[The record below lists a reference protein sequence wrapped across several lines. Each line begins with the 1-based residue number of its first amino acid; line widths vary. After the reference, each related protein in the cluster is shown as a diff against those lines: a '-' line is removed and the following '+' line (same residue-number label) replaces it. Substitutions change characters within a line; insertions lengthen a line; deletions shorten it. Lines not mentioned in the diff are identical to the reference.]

1 MGISGRAAA
10 LAAAVLVA
18 AVAGGGSRAQG
29 AQPGVFDYDGSKP
42 IDLRDNGR
50 ANGAYPIAIRKVS
63 FAVPGA
69 RVQGYLVLPPG
80 NDRVPAVVYLHGSGG
95 DRTQLLV
102 PAAWLAARRAIA
114 LTVTLPSTVAGA
126 GPKGLTPAQVLA
138 RQRRVSVADVVATRR
153 AVDLLRSLPRVD
165 PQRIGLVGWSLG
177 AKVGAVLAG
186 AEPRIRV
193 FALISGGATPVS
205 EYVARAPATLR
216 PLVRRTLTA
225 IDPLRWVARGR
236 PGTILL
242 QDGRK
247 DTVVPRS
254 ALLALAH
261 AAPPR
266 TELRWYPAGHGLNI
280 AAYREQLDWLA
291 RKLGIRGPVVP
302 GAKTGP

>member
-1 MGISGRAAA
+1 MP
-10 LAAAVLVA
+10 
-18 AVAGGGSRAQG
+18 GG
-29 AQPGVFDYDGSKP
+29 
-42 IDLRDNGR
+42 
-50 ANGAYPIAIRKVS
+50 
-63 FAVPGA
+63 
-69 RVQGYLVLPPG
+69 RVQGYLALPPG
-80 NDRVPAVVYLHGSGG
+80 NGRVPAVLYLHGSGG
-95 DRTQLLV
+95 DRKQLLV

-114 LTVTLPSTVAGA
+114 LTITLPSTVAGA
-126 GPKGLTPAQVLA
+126 APSGMTPAQTLA
-138 RQRRVSVADVVATRR
+138 RQQRIAVADVVAARR
-153 AVDLLRSLPRVD
+153 AVDLFRSLPRVD
-165 PQRIGLVGWSLG
+165 PKRVGLVGWSLG

-186 AEPRIRV
+186 AEPRFRA

-205 EYVARAPATLR
+205 AYVARAPAKLR

-225 IDPLRWVARGR
+225 IDPLRWIARGR

-247 DTVVPRS
+247 DTIVPRS

-280 AAYREQLDWLA
+280 AAYRDQLDWLA
-291 RKLGIRGPVVP
+291 RKLHITGPAVP